1 MEIRTDPL
9 LKETAEV
16 LEHNIL
22 DYWLTLRDP
31 QGGFYGE
38 VLSSG
43 EILRDAPRGVILNAR
58 IIWAFSAAY
67 GALRTPAYLEAARH
81 ACNWFLAHF
90 CDPEHG
96 GVYWS
101 VSADGSPLDT
111 KKQLYSQGFAI
122 YGLSE
127 FYKVTG
133 EVKALAV
140 AAALFRL
147 VEERFADSVH
157 GGYIEAL
164 SRDFSP
170 LEDMSLSAHDL
181 NADKTMNSHLHIME
195 AYANLYRV
203 WPDEALRAALVR
215 LIDLT
220 CTHIMGLDGHLQLY
234 FRRDWSVL
242 PGAVSYGHD
251 IETSWLLLE
260 CAFAARDLDVVS
272 RVRPFAKRMGEA
284 GNEGLLPD
292 GSMRYEKL
300 VDGSCDDSRQWWVQ
314 AETVVGNLWLWKYH
328 GDDAAPDRALACW
341 AYIRDQLVDRAG
353 GDWFWAILPDG
364 TPDLAQ
370 PKAGF
375 WKCPYHNARM
385 CLEIMKLLE

>member
-1 MEIRTDPL
+1 MTTRTEHLIR
-9 LKETAEV
+9 ETADV
-16 LEHNIL
+16 LENNIL
-22 DYWLTLRDP
+22 DWWLTLRDP
-31 QGGFYGE
+31 RGGFYGE

-43 EILRDAPRGVILNAR
+43 EIQRDAPRGEILNAR

-67 GALRTPAYLEAARH
+67 QLLPKPEYREAAVE
-81 ACNWFLAHF
+81 AGAWFLAHF
-90 CDPEHG
+90 CDPDFG

-101 VSADGSPLDT
+101 VTAEGERLDD
-111 KKQLYSQGFAI
+111 KKQLYAQGFAI

-127 FYKVTG
+127 LYKVTQDPK
-133 EVKALAV
+133 VLAA
-140 AAALFRL
+140 AAALFQI
-147 VEERFADSVH
+147 VEERFADREH

-164 SRDFSP
+164 ARDFSP
-170 LEDMSLSAHDL
+170 LADMSLSAHDI

-195 AYANLYRV
+195 AYANLYKV
-203 WPDEALRAALVR
+203 WPAPALKEALVR

-220 CTHIMGLDGHLQLY
+220 CTRIMGTDGHLQLY
-234 FRRDWSVL
+234 FRKDWSVM

-260 CAFAARDLDVVS
+260 CAFATRDFDVVS
-272 RVRPFAKRMGEA
+272 RVRPYAAALGRA

-292 GSMRYEKL
+292 GSMLYEL
-300 VDGSCDDSRQWWVQ
+300 LPDGTRDESRQWWVQ

-328 GDDAAPDRALACW
+328 GDDAAANRALACW
-341 AYIRDQLVDRAG
+341 AYIRDRLVDRTG

-364 TPDLAQ
+364 TPDLTQ

-385 CLEIMKLLE
+385 CLEILKLFN